1 MASILFLDIVSY
13 STQPMD
19 QQSRSIT
26 RLQQLVRETAQFKQ
40 ATARGDLLSLPTGD
54 GMALVFFHDPV
65 APIQCAIDIAR
76 ALKHDQALPLRMG
89 VHSGPVYRH
98 ADIRD
103 QLNVVGGGIN
113 IAQRVMDCGDAGH
126 ILVSRSVADVLKQL
140 SDWAEHVHD
149 LGECQV
155 KHGVTVHLY
164 NVYTADG
171 GNSAVPAKLR
181 ARKPPARRS
190 LVARVAVYIIPPLA
204 ITLLLRVFFDTSD
217 VTRDRP
223 LTSGET
229 LVIFVALLI
238 VMAVI
243 LWLKRL
249 AMKRFAK

>member
-1 MASILFLDIVSY
+1 MASTLFLDIVSY

-19 QQSRSIT
+19 QQSRSLT
-26 RLQQLVRETAQFKQ
+26 RLQGIVRETAQFQQ

-65 APIQCAIDIAR
+65 APIQCALEIAG
-76 ALKHDQALPLRMG
+76 ALKNDPALPLRMG

-140 SDWAEHVHD
+140 SGWAGHVHD

-155 KHGVTVHLY
+155 KHGVMVHLY
-164 NVYTADG
+164 SVHTADA
-171 GNSAVPAKLR
+171 GNPAVPAKLR
-181 ARKPPARRS
+181 TRKPASRRS
-190 LVARVAVYIIPPLA
+190 RIGGMAWYLLPPLA
-204 ITLLLRVFFDTSD
+204 VTVLLRVFFSTSD
-217 VTRDRP
+217 VTRERP

-238 VMAVI
+238 VTAVI
-243 LWLKRL
+243 LWIKRL